1 MTGKTTNYEA
11 VIGLEIHVQLR
22 TKAKM
27 FAPETTE
34 YGAPPNTQTSAIT
47 LAHPG
52 TMPSVNREAIS
63 YAIKMGLACHAD
75 ITAHNWFDRKN
86 YYYYDLPKG
95 YQITQ
100 DKTPICRHGEVVID
114 TEGGGSRAIPLTR
127 IHLEEDTGKSMH
139 TPAGEKVLVNFD
151 RAGTPLIEI
160 VTEPALHTP
169 EEASNFVA
177 EIRRLV
183 RYLEISDGDME
194 KGSLRCDA
202 NVSIRPKGS
211 EILGNK
217 VELKNMNSMRHIRL
231 AIVHEIARQIDLV
244 SQGQPITSQTRSY
257 DVQKGESVFKRKKE
271 GLTDYRF
278 FTEPDISP
286 FYVSPEWIAEEQK
299 SMPALP
305 RMLLKKFITTYR
317 LSPEDAAILI
327 DEKAT
332 GLFFEEICQHTKHY
346 KPAANWIIGPIKSYL
361 NREKIG
367 WSDFPLT
374 PKTIAQLVNI
384 VAQGQLSFSTAIE
397 KLFTPLLAD
406 TSLTLAGLLEGE
418 ALQIDDE
425 AQLNRWVE
433 EVLTKYPDKVK
444 AYQEGKHGLIG
455 LFMGEVMRLSE
466 RKADPKK
473 TMTLLTKKLTN
484 MQKQP

>member
-1 MTGKTTNYEA
+1 MIGQKTNYEA

-22 TKAKM
+22 TKTKM
-27 FAPETTE
+27 FAPEATQ

-52 TMPSVNREAIS
+52 TMPTVSREAVS
-63 YAIKMGLACHAD
+63 HAIKMGLACQAN

-100 DKTPICRHGEVVID
+100 DKTPICRQGEVIID
-114 TEGGGSRAIPLTR
+114 TAAGETRAIPLTR

-139 TPAGEKVLVNFD
+139 TPAGDKMLVNFD
-151 RAGTPLIEI
+151 RTGTPLIEI
-160 VTEPALHTP
+160 VTAPALHTA
-169 EEASNFVA
+169 EEASSFVA

-183 RYLEISDGDME
+183 RYLGISDGDME

-202 NVSIRPKGS
+202 NVSIKPKGS
-211 EILGNK
+211 KVLGNK

-231 AIVHEIARQIDLV
+231 AITHEIARQIDLK
-244 SQGQPITSQTRSY
+244 QEGTPITSQTRAY

-286 FYVSPEWIAEEQK
+286 FYVSPEWIATERK
-299 SMPALP
+299 AMPALP
-305 RMLLKKFITTYR
+305 RALMKKFIHTYH
-317 LSPEDAAILI
+317 LNPKDAAVLV

-332 GLFFEEICQHTKHY
+332 SLYFEAICQHTPHY
-346 KPAANWIIGPIKSYL
+346 KPAANWVIGPIKSYL
-361 NREKIG
+361 NREKIA
-367 WSDFPLT
+367 WADFTLT
-374 PKTIAQLVNI
+374 PKTIAALVDI
-384 VAQGQLSFSTAIE
+384 VAAGKINFSGAVQ
-397 KLFTPLLAD
+397 KLFTKLVENP
-406 TSLTLAGLLEGE
+406 SLTLVSLLKGQV
-418 ALQIDDE
+418 LQISDE
-425 AQLNRWVE
+425 AQLNSWITAA
-433 EVLTKYPDKVK
+433 LDKYPAKIK
-444 AYQEGKHGLIG
+444 AYHAGQHGLLG
-455 LFMGEVMRLSE
+455 LFMGEVMRLSD

-473 TMTLLTKKLTN
+473 TMTLLTKQLTTR
-484 MQKQP
+484 Q